1 MDRTAGVDFLDTHSH
16 YSSDSASHRT
26 PSSSGEWAPPSRPP
40 THGSLNSMVEDLMR
54 TTRYE
59 VEGFQERL
67 EVLEEEKNTIKKTIS
82 TYTDFARTVVDAEQK
97 LYVLDLRMQSV
108 EHGIKRLDARLQ
120 VVETDV
126 KEMKT
131 DVKEMSSN
139 IQLILAHLNIQPV
152 NIERV
157 PESAPPPEE
166 ASKISDSVE
175 KTPPPMPP
183 AQTIPMP
190 PPSIPVPVQQSE
202 IRNSFSR
209 SLPSLPEPA
218 RELEE
223 EMNNL
228 SRGML
233 KFRGN
238 LTSFLRKSMANLR
251 Q

>member
-1 MDRTAGVDFLDTHSH
+1 
-16 YSSDSASHRT
+16 
-26 PSSSGEWAPPSRPP
+26 
-40 THGSLNSMVEDLMR
+40 MR

-126 KEMKT
+126 KEMKTEMKEMKT